1 MQLWESNKPFPYK
14 PTFSTSTFPYT
25 WNCKQRLDRPTIPVY
40 DNGQFW
46 YPGDAAIPCR
56 HQFLQN
62 GISSQM
68 IRAGYGNAT
77 TKTSSKKVIKKK
89 KGKKNKNKKSA
100 TKESQ
105 QQEMTEIEKIP
116 E

>member
-25 WNCKQRLDRPTIPVY
+25 WNCKQRLERPTIPVY

-46 YPGDAAIPCR
+46 YPGDAAI
-56 HQFLQN
+56 
-62 GISSQM
+62 
-68 IRAGYGNAT
+68 
-77 TKTSSKKVIKKK
+77 
-89 KGKKNKNKKSA
+89 
-100 TKESQ
+100 KESQ
-105 QQEMTEIEKIP
+105 QDLPDIEKIP